1 MVWNGW
7 LIYTYL
13 LTEIYRDKGFFIAWD
28 KNVGFDISDALDLE
42 ESIIVEVVNFCCD
55 IGLFNQEKLNQ
66 EKILTSK
73 SIQVRW
79 EKISKDARRRV
90 NSTYQINPNYSLMQ
104 EETELIPTLTK
115 ITPTLTPKT
124 PTISTH
130 SIVKDSIEKDSKEN
144 NTFTNVNILEKKFEK
159 NEKNETMETNLNNSS
174 NVLKKEKLQVKK
186 KKHLTLTR
194 EGCGY

>member
-1 MVWNGW
+1 
-7 LIYTYL
+7 
-13 LTEIYRDKGFFIAWD
+13 
-28 KNVGFDISDALDLE
+28 
-42 ESIIVEVVNFCCD
+42 
-55 IGLFNQEKLNQ
+55 
-66 EKILTSK
+66 
-73 SIQVRW
+73 
-79 EKISKDARRRV
+79 
-90 NSTYQINPNYSLMQ
+90 MQ

-174 NVLKKEKLQVKK
+174 GENKKRKKLRQKEK
-186 KKHLTLTR
+186 HLSAQRLMKLWIIATKEKTISMQQHFGTFTKAKGGL
-194 EGCGY
+194 